1 MNNKINHIEEGFMK
15 ILGKNV
21 KVFKIQNRRG
31 YAAICL
37 DCLTEG
43 ATTNE
48 ALARMT
54 KALRRVMKKKK

>member
-1 MNNKINHIEEGFMK
+1 MK